1 MSFCTC
7 YISLHCAY
15 SLHGDSRP
23 KAFTW
28 WLVFTIKQKTKI
40 LEALQGSARAKRKTC
55 SMNSTD
61 HWEAKKSPKTRS
73 QAKSLCSRR
82 TEVWFTL
89 IFFFCFL
96 ASLFRLVSKT
106 DTTWEF
112 ATWLSQIIRC
122 DIIHGKFYEM
132 PLKFAVWEVTWFGTV
147 WDVLEWH
154 HFRKFPDHPSHSES
168 PNGFFHK

>member
-1 MSFCTC
+1 MLSHHATLLLLLSPRWLT
-7 YISLHCAY
+7 YYLKKNNIYKNQVELVWYVSLHLLLFALVTFPCICAY

-40 LEALQGSARAKRKTC
+40 LEALQGSARTKRKTC

-61 HWEAKKSPKTRS
+61 HWEAKDHQKQGHRF
-73 QAKSLCSRR
+73 KSLSSSR

-132 PLKFAVWEVTWFGTV
+132 P
-147 WDVLEWH
+147 
-154 HFRKFPDHPSHSES
+154 
-168 PNGFFHK
+168 